1 MKKIIAAIDG
11 LKYSE
16 STVQF
21 AIQVARE
28 SQSHLVGV
36 FLEDFSYH
44 SYSIYELA
52 PRQEPWEHEL
62 RKRNEQDLMAREASI
77 AKFTALCQKAQ
88 IEFNIHHDRSFAL
101 SELLHET
108 VYADLLVISK
118 NETLSTRPQVPPTGF
133 LRDLLGDIQCPVLV
147 VPEDFEEVSKIVL
160 LYDGQPSSMFAIKMF
175 SYLLPF
181 MTTLPV
187 EILSVKA
194 EDENLHVWDNRLIKE
209 FARQHFPNASYHVL
223 KGAAEQEIVTYLKE
237 PETPPMVVLG
247 AYQRNL
253 VSRWFRTSMADV
265 LMEKLEIPLF
275 IAHT

>member
-21 AIQVARE
+21 AIQIARE
-28 SQSHLVGV
+28 SDSHLVGV

-44 SYSIYELA
+44 SYSIYELS
-52 PRQEPWEHEL
+52 PRQEPWEQEL
-62 RKRNEQDLMAREASI
+62 RKRNEQDLILRAESVG
-77 AKFTALCQKAQ
+77 KFTSLCQKAKV
-88 IEFNIHHDRSFAL
+88 EFKIHHDRSFAL

-108 VYADLLVISK
+108 VYADLLVIGK
-118 NETLSTRPQVPPTGF
+118 NETLSTLPQVPPTGF
-133 LRDLLGDIQCPVLV
+133 LRDLLGDVECPVLV
-147 VPEDFEEVSKIVL
+147 VPEDFEEVNKIVL

-181 MTTLPV
+181 MTTFPV
-187 EILSVKA
+187 EILSVKPQ
-194 EDENLHVWDNRLIKE
+194 DENLHVWNNRLIKE
-209 FARQHFPNASYHVL
+209 FSRRHFQNASYHVL
-223 KGAAEQEIVTYLKE
+223 QGTAEQEIVKYLKE
-237 PETPPMVVLG
+237 FETPPMVVLG

-253 VSRWFRTSMADV
+253 VSRWFRRSMADV